1 MPSLPLHN
9 RLTSRQNR
17 LNMSPSPPLN
27 GRLHIYSEA
36 KNLVCFESGDAA
48 ANNVLAF
55 YGGFN
60 AGLYSMPVLADLSGS
75 LPPDWSLV
83 QALSRSSYQGV
94 LTAKQTETAEDMH
107 DLEVYLRQTQHKTGP
122 AKVRKSWKPIYTVVC
137 SSSLTTLCCRLQR
150 RNRLL

>member
-1 MPSLPLHN
+1 
-9 RLTSRQNR
+9 
-17 LNMSPSPPLN
+17 MSPSPPLN

-60 AGLYSMPVLADLSGS
+60 TGLYSMPVLADLSGS

-83 QALSRSSYQGV
+83 QALSRSSYHGV
-94 LTAKQTETAEDMH
+94 LYAKQTETAEDMH
-107 DLEVYLRQTQHKTGP
+107 DLEVYLRQTQHKTGRMVFMG
-122 AKVRKSWKPIYTVVC
+122 ASKGSQVMEADIHSRLFLFADH
-137 SSSLTTLCCRLQR
+137 SLLQAAAT
-150 RNRLL
+150 